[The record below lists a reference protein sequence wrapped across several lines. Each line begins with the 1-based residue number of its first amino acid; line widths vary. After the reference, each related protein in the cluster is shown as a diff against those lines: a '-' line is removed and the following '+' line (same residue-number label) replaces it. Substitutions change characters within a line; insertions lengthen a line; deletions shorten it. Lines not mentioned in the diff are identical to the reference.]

1 MESGSSQQR
10 IGKVYNDDDE
20 YLFNQS
26 NKTKN
31 LILKKAMSICLTFG
45 LLLV

>member
-1 MESGSSQQR
+1 MESGSSQKR

-20 YLFNQS
+20 YLFKQS
-26 NKTKN
+26 NETKN
-31 LILKKAMSICLTFG
+31 LILRAMSICLTFG